1 VNIGPYSFPITPRY
15 SEGGDVG
22 VAEREVL
29 DVARA
34 ERVRKKGFKVLE
46 KLRAK
51 SGRRTLSE
59 GELRHLTTQVAE
71 FDREVG
77 LERLPDPRG
86 VQSDRPTRL
95 GADDAA
101 PELGTGEF
109 DAEVARLVVLRV
121 AAEESARGMTLTP
134 EQRAKATV
142 ALQEDPLLR
151 EAARVRVEASAA
163 ERARML
169 SELF

>member
-1 VNIGPYSFPITPRY
+1 
-15 SEGGDVG
+15 
-22 VAEREVL
+22 
-29 DVARA
+29 
-34 ERVRKKGFKVLE
+34 
-46 KLRAK
+46 
-51 SGRRTLSE
+51 
-59 GELRHLTTQVAE
+59 
-71 FDREVG
+71 VG

-95 GADDAA
+95 GTDGVA

-109 DAEVARLVVLRV
+109 DAEVARLAVLRV
-121 AAEESARGMTLTP
+121 AAEESARGMMLTP

-142 ALQEDPLLR
+142 ALREDPLLR